1 MPYSVN
7 GFAALAESDVRQT
20 GRLGPRFPAVCVEKS
35 EEVPIMTQFL
45 KFGAATVALVLG
57 ATAASAA
64 DFGAPAPPYT
74 PPPAYTATAF
84 NWAGPYVGL
93 LGGYG
98 WANFNDGAGTTGNGW
113 LAGGYLGYNWQV
125 DSWVYGVE
133 ADAMW
138 SGIRGTSAGNT
149 HELDYLATVR
159 GRLGVAVDNF
169 LFYGTAGAAIAGG
182 TSTPAPSSSRTHTGW
197 VVGAGVEAALTESV
211 TGRVEYNYVDLNTRG
226 YANGTVASP
235 NAHVVKIG
243 LGIKF

>member
-1 MPYSVN
+1 
-7 GFAALAESDVRQT
+7 
-20 GRLGPRFPAVCVEKS
+20 
-35 EEVPIMTQFL
+35 MTQFL
-45 KFGAATVALVLG
+45 KFGATALLLAIG

-64 DFGAPAPPYT
+64 DIGAPAPPYT

-84 NWAGPYVGL
+84 NWAGPYIGV

-125 DSWVYGVE
+125 DSWVYGLE

-138 SGIRGTSAGNT
+138 SGIRGTNANVDN
-149 HELDYLATVR
+149 LNYLTTVR
-159 GRLGVAVDNF
+159 GRLGVAVDNW

-182 TSTPAPSSSRTHTGW
+182 TTNNGASASATHTGW

-226 YANGTVASP
+226 YANGVTASP